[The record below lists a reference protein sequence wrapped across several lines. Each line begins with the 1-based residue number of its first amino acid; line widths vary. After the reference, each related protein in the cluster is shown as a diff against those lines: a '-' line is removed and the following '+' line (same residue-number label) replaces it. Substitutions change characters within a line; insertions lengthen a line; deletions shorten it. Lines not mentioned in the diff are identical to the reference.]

1 MKVLNLATVIK
12 FYEKEIGQNSK
23 GKVSIL
29 SLVAELLILTS
40 THYISYHFCKVP
52 KRVLNIQRFFFLFW
66 TKIIID

>member
-29 SLVAELLILTS
+29 SLVAELLILTR
-40 THYISYHFCKVP
+40 THYISYHFCKENTN
-52 KRVLNIQRFFFLFW
+52 KWF
-66 TKIIID
+66 